1 MIPFELTIIG
11 AGSALPTIQRSA
23 TSQFLQYNGH
33 NMLIDC
39 AEGTQ
44 KRMQELK
51 ISAMKLDRVF
61 ISHLHGDHYF
71 GLIGLINSMHLNG
84 RIKPLKL
91 FGSPQLINII
101 QLMLQASDTKL
112 SFQILFQPLSGFDKQ
127 MIDEDEQLQYF
138 SFAVKHR
145 IPAWGFLIQEKPR
158 RNIDP
163 DFIEKYKPDHQQLQA
178 IQQGGDFV
186 GASNIRISNAE
197 IVRVSSDQR
206 AYAFCADTAY
216 HEPLVDYVSGV
227 SLLYHEATFMQDLQE
242 LAAKTLHSTTVDAA
256 TIAKKSGVKQLLI
269 GHFSSRYK
277 DLDPLLAEAKSVFS
291 NTQIAV
297 DGLKVVI

>member
-1 MIPFELTIIG
+1 MIPFELTILG
-11 AGSALPTIQRSA
+11 AGSALPTIHRSA
-23 TSQFLQYNGH
+23 TSQFLHYNGQ

-44 KRMQELK
+44 IRLQQLK
-51 ISAMKLDRVF
+51 ISAMKLDRIF

-71 GLIGLINSMHLNG
+71 GLIGLINSMHLNS

-91 FGSPQLINII
+91 FGPPELINII
-101 QLMLQASDTKL
+101 QLMLQASDTSLNFPINFK
-112 SFQILFQPLSGFDKQ
+112 PLAGFEKQ
-127 MIDEDEQLQYF
+127 KIDEDEQLQYF
-138 SFAVKHR
+138 SFPVKHR
-145 IPAWGFLIQEKPR
+145 IPAWGFLIKEKPR

-163 DFIEKYKPDHQQLQA
+163 EFIEKYNPNHQQLQA
-178 IQQGGDFV
+178 IQQGEDFID
-186 GASNIRISNAE
+186 ASNARISNAE
-197 IVRVSSDQR
+197 IIQLSSDQR

-216 HEPLVDYVSGV
+216 HEPIVDYIKGV
-227 SLLYHEATFMQDLQE
+227 SLLYHEATFMQDLQV
-242 LAAKTLHSTTVDAA
+242 LASKTLHSTTVDAA
-256 TIAKKSGVKQLLI
+256 NIANKSRAKQLLI

-277 DLDPLLAEAKSVFS
+277 DLNPLLAEARSIFS

>member
-1 MIPFELTIIG
+1 MIPFELTILG
-11 AGSALPTIQRSA
+11 AGSALPTIHRSA
-23 TSQFLQYNGH
+23 TSQFLHYNGH

-44 KRMQELK
+44 MRLQELK
-51 ISAMKLDRVF
+51 ISAMKLDRIF

-91 FGSPQLINII
+91 FGPPQLINII
-101 QLMLQASDTKL
+101 QLMLQASDTSL
-112 SFQILFQPLSGFDKQ
+112 NFSINFMPLAGFDKKL
-127 MIDEDEQLQYF
+127 IDEDEQLQYY
-138 SFAVKHR
+138 SFPVKHR

-178 IQQGGDFV
+178 IQQGKDFV
-186 GASNIRISNAE
+186 GASNIRISNAQ
-197 IVRVSSDQR
+197 IVKLSTSQR

-216 HEPLVDYVSGV
+216 HEPITDYIKGA
-227 SLLYHEATFMQDLQE
+227 SLMYHEATFMQDLQE
-242 LAAKTLHSTTVDAA
+242 LASKTLHSTTVDAA
-256 TIAKKSGVKQLLI
+256 TIAKKSGAKQLLI

-277 DLDPLLAEAKSVFS
+277 DLDPLLAEAKSVFP
-291 NTQIAV
+291 NTEIAF
-297 DGLKVVI
+297 DGLKVNI

>member
-91 FGSPQLINII
+91 FGPPQLINII

-163 DFIEKYKPDHQQLQA
+163 DFIEKCKPDHQQLQA

-186 GASNIRISNAE
+186 GASNFRISNAE

-256 TIAKKSGVKQLLI
+256 TIAKKSGVK
-269 GHFSSRYK
+269 
-277 DLDPLLAEAKSVFS
+277 
-291 NTQIAV
+291 
-297 DGLKVVI
+297 

>member
-11 AGSALPTIQRSA
+11 AGSALPTIRRSA

-51 ISAMKLDRVF
+51 ISTMKLDRIF

-71 GLIGLINSMHLNG
+71 GLIGLINSMHLNS

-91 FGSPQLINII
+91 FGPPQLINII
-101 QLMLQASDTKL
+101 QLMFRASDTKL
-112 SFQILFQPLSGFDKQ
+112 SFQILFQPLSGFDKKL
-127 MIDEDEQLQYF
+127 IDEDEQLQYF
-138 SFAVKHR
+138 SFPVKHR

-178 IQQGGDFV
+178 IQQGKDFV

-197 IVRVSSDQR
+197 IVRLSSNQR

-216 HEPLVDYVSGV
+216 HEPLVDYVKGV
-227 SLLYHEATFMQDLQE
+227 SLLYHEATFMRDLQE

-256 TIAKKSGVKQLLI
+256 TIAKKSEVKQLLI

-277 DLDPLLAEAKSVFS
+277 DLEPLLAEAKSVFP
-291 NTQIAV
+291 NTRLAL
-297 DGLKVVI
+297 DDLKVVI